1 MDRPP
6 NPVIE
11 FLPAENMSASGKKKI
26 LIVEDHPILIRL
38 LEEQIEQFGYR
49 VYHAKNGK
57 EALKKT
63 AADLPD
69 LILLD
74 IRLPELDGFQVASMI
89 RQDPKTRS
97 IPILAVSGLPG
108 DKEKCVKSGCNDYL
122 AKPFTIR
129 ELVVHVKRLLE

>member
-1 MDRPP
+1 
-6 NPVIE
+6 
-11 FLPAENMSASGKKKI
+11 MSTSGKKKI

-74 IRLPELDGFQVASMI
+74 IRLPDLDGFRVASLI

-97 IPILAVSGLPG
+97 IPILAVSGLPA